1 MKPMEIG
8 IIDRLYLQIS
18 VVALSSFVET
28 GKSTGI
34 WDDDSRP
41 GRLKTNDR
49 INFPCIL
56 FYLLY

>member
-1 MKPMEIG
+1 MKPIKIG
-8 IIDRLYLQIS
+8 IVDRLYLQIS

-41 GRLKTNDR
+41 GKTEDK
-49 INFPCIL
+49 
-56 FYLLY
+56 